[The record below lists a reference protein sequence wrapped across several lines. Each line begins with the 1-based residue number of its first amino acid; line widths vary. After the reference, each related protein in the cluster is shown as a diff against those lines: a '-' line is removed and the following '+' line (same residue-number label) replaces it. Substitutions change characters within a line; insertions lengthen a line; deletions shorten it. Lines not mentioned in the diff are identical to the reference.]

1 MVDYFNR
8 ARVPTR
14 VYAMMMT
21 LILLRYYDFHGDAG
35 GNTATQ

>member
-21 LILLRYYDFHGDAG
+21 LILRDYDVHGDAG